1 MGRRRGGN
9 LFQDLKSKRKLTSN
23 RRTLLPLKT
32 LLPESGSYLS
42 KLHAL
47 SVADTPGS
55 ALMLLGLLL
64 RIPGQWPLLTLALLG
79 LIVWNTIFGYVLA
92 ACSLPARD
100 STQAGE
106 QR

>member
-1 MGRRRGGN
+1 MIEGSLADHTSLLLLGAG
-9 LFQDLKSKRKLTSN
+9 LTLWFWGSWP
-23 RRTLLPLKT
+23 LL
-32 LLPESGSYLS
+32 ENSSYLS

-47 SVADTPGS
+47 SVADTLGS
-55 ALMLLGLLL
+55 ALMLRGLLL

-100 STQAGE
+100 STPEDE
-106 QR
+106 Q